1 MAREVAHDIAGTA
14 VVGLPGVHAPVSEQP
29 VGRGVDIVHVVGDL
43 GLREGACPYA
53 ALGDIA
59 VQRTAAAIGGS
70 QVETARIVARQVD
83 GLALRFHARGILP
96 VDIDVPRRARPD
108 CGDVVPLLLVERLVG
123 SCGLVG
129 VVTDL
134 DAVGI
139 DLHVAETYAA
149 DALDTHDG
157 TDIRIA
163 GLEAEHVYA
172 GFERELRKGCQVGIL
187 LERSHLVDVAR
198 SQVDRLAD
206 HRGLQHDEE
215 RAARFEHAYSAGYG
229 LDAHGDAIG
238 HALGELRDGRHR
250 EVDRRRGVVA
260 GQDGRFGRTQGVAF
274 LGRNLVVFAVLVVIG
289 SQQFGPHFQL
299 DPHVVLHNH
308 RGGYGDRGLGRGFV
322 DGH

>member
-1 MAREVAHDIAGTA
+1 MIPFLKA
-14 VVGLPGVHAPVSEQP
+14 
-29 VGRGVDIVHVVGDL
+29 
-43 GLREGACPYA
+43 
-53 ALGDIA
+53 
-59 VQRTAAAIGGS
+59 
-70 QVETARIVARQVD
+70 
-83 GLALRFHARGILP
+83 
-96 VDIDVPRRARPD
+96 
-108 CGDVVPLLLVERLVG
+108 ERLVG
-123 SCGLVG
+123 SRRLVG
-129 VVTDL
+129 VVADL

-139 DLHVAETYAA
+139 DLHVAETHAA
-149 DALDTHDG
+149 NALDTHDG
-157 TDIRIA
+157 ADVRIA

-187 LERSHLVDVAR
+187 LERRHIVDVAR
-198 SQVDRLAD
+198 TQVNRLAD
-206 HRGLQHDEE
+206 HGRFQHDEE

-274 LGRNLVVFAVLVVIG
+274 LGRNLVVFAVLVVLG